1 MCAGAKG
8 RSAVRRIFN
17 RWRTKGLTNDAVGRV
32 LRPELLQQA
41 LRSTLQAQYPDLAGR
56 SLELMRDKGLA
67 HDHVRL
73 VGSGLLARLPKQS
86 QLGLSACANLAYQ
99 VACFERAGAGGHVP
113 RLAGVIAP
121 TPDLPRGGLLVEM
134 IEGRAAR
141 LPGDLTAIAET
152 LASLHALPL
161 PPAEARAPLIDDADP
176 LAGLR
181 SEIRAQA
188 DYLGQAHIAA
198 QSRVWI
204 DEALQRLDHLVAAP
218 ARPAKCLISFDAHPG
233 NYVVAG
239 DGRAVL
245 VDLEKARYS
254 YAALDLAHA
263 TLVTSTTWDVESG
276 AELTAAQVL
285 HMYGFWMQGMGP
297 QGAAERPWL
306 VPLREAMWLWA
317 VTWCAKWQV
326 LEPRQASS
334 GADGEDWSA
343 SRSDSAL
350 IAHVR
355 GRVET
360 YLSPLSIASVRAEL
374 AVLGSA
380 WE

>member
-1 MCAGAKG
+1 M
-8 RSAVRRIFN
+8 
-17 RWRTKGLTNDAVGRV
+17 
-32 LRPELLQQA
+32 RPEQLHQA
-41 LRSTLQAQYPDLAGR
+41 LHSALQAQHPNLAGR
-56 SLELMRDKGLA
+56 TLELMRDKGLA
-67 HDHVRL
+67 HNHLRL

-86 QLGLSACANLAYQ
+86 QLGLSASGNLAYQ

-121 TPDLPRGGLLVEM
+121 TPDLPRGGLLVEE
-134 IEGRAAR
+134 IVGRPVR
-141 LPGDLTAIAET
+141 LPGDLAAIAET

-161 PPAEARAPLIDDADP
+161 PPVEARAPLIDAADP
-176 LAGLR
+176 LAALR
-181 SEIRAQA
+181 TEIRAQA
-188 DYLGQAHIAA
+188 DYLVQASIAA
-198 QSRVWI
+198 QSRRWI
-204 DEALQRLDHLVAAP
+204 DKALLRLDHLVAEP
-218 ARPAKCLISFDAHPG
+218 ARPAKCLISFDTHPG
-233 NYVVAG
+233 NYLVTG

-263 TLVTSTTWDVESG
+263 TLVTSTTWDVDCG

-285 HMYGFWMQGMGP
+285 HMYGCWMRGVGSP
-297 QGAAERPWL
+297 GDAERPWL

-326 LEPRQASS
+326 LEPRQAVS

-343 SRSDSAL
+343 NRSDETL

-355 GRVET
+355 SRVET

-374 AVLGSA
+374 AVLGLA